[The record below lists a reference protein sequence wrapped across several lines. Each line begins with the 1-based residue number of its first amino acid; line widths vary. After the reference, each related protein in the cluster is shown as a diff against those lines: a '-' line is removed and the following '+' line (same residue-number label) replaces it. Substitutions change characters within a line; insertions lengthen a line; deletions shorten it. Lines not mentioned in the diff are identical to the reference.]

1 MPRVVVPLELA
12 AAKLIVV
19 IQREWNAEAGG
30 PGGAESEEV
39 MRSAHALLKAA
50 RAGSLHSVLGSAS
63 VAQYL
68 GRTWVNSH
76 PRVWPHVQVLECVAL
91 APIDP

>member
-12 AAKLIVV
+12 AAKLIVA

-39 MRSAHALLKAA
+39 MRSAHALRRAA
-50 RAGSLHSVLGSAS
+50 RAGTLAGVLGSAS
-63 VAQYL
+63 VSQYL
-68 GRTWVNSH
+68 GRSWVNSH
-76 PRVWPHVQVLECVAL
+76 PRVWPSVQVLECMAL